1 MLGAAWFRRQAQRR
15 FVICRV
21 GLRVHTERFG
31 LSEDRGKPKPFMV
44 SDKHWEW
51 SSMPGYKTDWKAL
64 GGIKKG
70 EKRNSRAQECLGC
83 ELSFSFLFPLFFFLP
98 FPSSSS
104 FVGKPSLSTNP
115 LDSEVLMWQE
125 AHSSLQEILN
135 EHQSNGNRGP
145 TLRVRTLIM
154 PQREAPESQTPVTEY
169 VIKSPWYL
177 ATSFHRV
184 KF

>member
-83 ELSFSFLFPLFFFLP
+83 ELSFSFLSPLFFFLP

-125 AHSSLQEILN
+125 AVRARSLFRLYCQRGQWCPFKRV
-135 EHQSNGNRGP
+135 HHFPRQDYVQSP
-145 TLRVRTLIM
+145 D
-154 PQREAPESQTPVTEY
+154 
-169 VIKSPWYL
+169 
-177 ATSFHRV
+177 HC
-184 KF
+184 